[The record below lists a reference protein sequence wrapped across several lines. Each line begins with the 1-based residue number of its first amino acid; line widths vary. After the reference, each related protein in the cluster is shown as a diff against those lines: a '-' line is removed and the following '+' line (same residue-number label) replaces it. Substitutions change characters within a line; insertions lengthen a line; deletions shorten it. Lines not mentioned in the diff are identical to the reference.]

1 MINPKKKLLEEII
14 PTLIGCTVGA
24 VMVVVGGYLIKHHF
38 DIGDYVSLYVK
49 DKPMTVVNRTIGD
62 KQITLRQGEN
72 LCVKMMGADKDVF
85 VKDELYIGDKLY
97 DDPLRETSD
106 RWLSTISTRVIPTNN
121 IEPGEYLLKYI
132 GTDSRG
138 HKKTDTAKLKILPA
152 A

>member
-1 MINPKKKLLEEII
+1 MGRLLENIVSCV
-14 PTLIGCTVGA
+14 IGGA
-24 VMVVVGGYLIKHHF
+24 IGIFGAYLIKHHL
-38 DIGDYVSLYVK
+38 DIGDYASLYVK
-49 DKPMTVVNRTIGD
+49 NKPMSVANREIGD
-62 KQITLRQGEN
+62 KQITLRQGEI

-121 IEPGEYLLKYI
+121 LQPGEYILKYI

-138 HKKTDTAKLKILPA
+138 HTKTDTAKLKILPA
-152 A
+152 V